1 MKAIRVKV
9 QLVVIVMSVLVA
21 AGLPVDAA
29 EKSATRVFKLE
40 HADVTEAI
48 TAIRPLLSEHGSF
61 TVKISES
68 QLTVQDRPDIVT
80 QIADR
85 IRELDQ
91 PPTEFKIRIELLE
104 ASNDKNDPAG
114 DAFVDPR
121 VRRMFQYSSYR
132 SIASNVI
139 AGELGTTTR
148 AELGSAYHV
157 SFLARPASR
166 QSEAVPADQ
175 SKAWSMP
182 GSKSGSGRRG
192 AIGSEQK
199 QPPAETLRGAIP
211 RIELRQ
217 LTLIRQDRDADG
229 MSKRVQVLR
238 TNMLLAPGQETLI
251 GASASEQSQRAVIL
265 MVRAEA
271 PGNS

>member
-1 MKAIRVKV
+1 MKVMRVEV
-9 QLVVIVMSVLVA
+9 QLVVIVMTLLVA
-21 AGLPVDAA
+21 AALPVDAA
-29 EKSATRVFKLE
+29 ERSATRVFRLE

-48 TAIRPLLSEHGSF
+48 QAIRPLLSEHGSF

-68 QLTVQDRPDIVT
+68 QLTVQDRPDIVS
-80 QIADR
+80 QIANR

-91 PPTEFKIRIELLE
+91 PPTEFKISIELLE

-121 VRRMFQYSSYR
+121 VRKMFQYSSYR
-132 SIASNVI
+132 SIASSVI
-139 AGELGTTTR
+139 AGELGATTR
-148 AELGSAYHV
+148 AELGSAYQI

-166 QSEAVPADQ
+166 QSDTASADQ
-175 SKAWSMP
+175 SKPWSMP
-182 GSKSGSGRRG
+182 GSKSGSGTG
-192 AIGSEQK
+192 AAGSEMQ
-199 QPPAETLRGAIP
+199 QPPAETLRGTTP

-217 LTLIRQDRDADG
+217 VTLIREERGADG
-229 MSKRVQVLR
+229 MTRRVQVLR

-265 MVRAEA
+265 VVRAET
-271 PGNS
+271 PGDS